1 MQKKLMYA
9 FMAINTLLALIS
21 VIVLIRLERVILPIP
36 VLLLSGLLNFSGLLL
51 TVSGMVKKGSRAY
64 QLSLYHIGVI
74 FVSVV
79 NLLIMK
85 NFPMAIN
92 FWEAM
97 IIGTLVH
104 AVVSAFLL
112 YITVLTYN
120 RMMRK
125 ARFIVKSRASKQK
138 TAVK

>member
-1 MQKKLMYA
+1 MQKKLMFA
-9 FMAINTLLALIS
+9 FMAINTLLTLIS
-21 VIVLIRLERVILPIP
+21 VVMLVYLERLTLPVSVLMLSGILN
-36 VLLLSGLLNFSGLLL
+36 LSGLVL
-51 TVSGMVKKGSRAY
+51 TVSGIVKKGSRAY
-64 QLSLYHIGVI
+64 QLVLYHVGVI
-74 FVSVV
+74 SVSAV
-79 NLLIMK
+79 NLVIMR
-85 NFPMAIN
+85 NFPMSIN
-92 FWEAM
+92 IWEAL

-104 AVVSAFLL
+104 AAVSAFLL

>member
-104 AVVSAFLL
+104 GVVSAFLL

>member
-125 ARFIVKSRASKQK
+125 ARFIVKSRASKRQA
-138 TAVK
+138 AVK